1 MALRSFG
8 ALLLF
13 TTSSCIPS
21 IKSVFVDLSYPAD
34 PTPSAARDV
43 VRSLDAVVTPTL
55 LNGNEQPSEAGAC
68 LGELSSGADIAAAL
82 WSFGRC
88 RAEGQ
93 TELACL
99 PMLPWIKPVKP
110 PASPSCPAFS

>member
-55 LNGNEQPSEAGAC
+55 LNGYEQPSEVGAC
-68 LGELSSGADIAAAL
+68 LGELITSYPQHGMVPSEDLL
-82 WSFGRC
+82 WC
-88 RAEGQ
+88 AEVH
-93 TELACL
+93 TR
-99 PMLPWIKPVKP
+99 
-110 PASPSCPAFS
+110 